1 MKQVVSVFTFFLF
14 FCSISYSQNNIL
26 CDSTNVYEIVEIMP
40 LFPGGDAAFAEYLR
54 NEIKYPSIESDC
66 SFTSSIYLSF
76 VVDTSGE
83 TTCAEILRP
92 EPGNCILQ
100 NGFGDSLISL
110 IYRMPRWTPGMQ
122 NHRKVRVR
130 MVIPLRIDIE
140 E

>member
-83 TTCAEILRP
+83 TSCAEILRT

-100 NGFGDSLISL
+100 NGFDDSLIAM
-110 IYRMPRWTPGMQ
+110 IYKMPLWIPGM
-122 NHRKVRVR
+122 NNGRKAKVRLILPVH
-130 MVIPLRIDIE
+130 IDLSE
-140 E
+140 

>member
-92 EPGNCILQ
+92 EPDSCILQ
-100 NGFGDSLISL
+100 NGFGDSLIAM
-110 IYRMPRWTPGMQ
+110 IYKMPLWIPGM
-122 NHRKVRVR
+122 NNGRKAKVRLILPVH
-130 MVIPLRIDIE
+130 IDLSE
-140 E
+140 